1 MTSVL
6 ERRYYVISPKL
17 FFYKYFLLI
26 KLRTHY
32 LELLHRLLG
41 STNYTDHRHRQGEI
55 LSCLQRIMGEE
66 GKESQPDQE
75 AVKRLW
81 DTYPDVFGSQDSS

>member
-1 MTSVL
+1 
-6 ERRYYVISPKL
+6 
-17 FFYKYFLLI
+17 
-26 KLRTHY
+26 
-32 LELLHRLLG
+32 
-41 STNYTDHRHRQGEI
+41 
-55 LSCLQRIMGEE
+55 MGEE